1 MLNYINNETIY
12 KMNNIIKQNMDQLV
26 SFKGTLTEGTVN
38 LFSNIPSNFR
48 LPIVAVDAA
57 IADNRDSLMWT
68 ILDSVFYGVVFTA
81 GGIVLSALNFVAG
94 TVLAPIALVV
104 DGIPSLFSKQY
115 RNEVKLARKI
125 KKLNK
130 MLKKCHGNEMDY
142 AIQRKHKVFANFL
155 QRLNPITQDK
165 VEKLINEI
173 EGLNKQ
179 LGREVVEE
187 KTVTVT
193 NFVSDKKTPL
203 TSNIILNQNTNQH
216 TQETD
221 RSL

>member
-1 MLNYINNETIY
+1 
-12 KMNNIIKQNMDQLV
+12 
-26 SFKGTLTEGTVN
+26 
-38 LFSNIPSNFR
+38 
-48 LPIVAVDAA
+48 
-57 IADNRDSLMWT
+57 
-68 ILDSVFYGVVFTA
+68 
-81 GGIVLSALNFVAG
+81 
-94 TVLAPIALVV
+94 
-104 DGIPSLFSKQY
+104 
-115 RNEVKLARKI
+115 
-125 KKLNK
+125 
-130 MLKKCHGNEMDY
+130 MDY
-142 AIQRKHKVFANFL
+142 AIQRKHKGFANFL

-173 EGLNKQ
+173 EDLNKQ